1 MSRWERTGRIRLGL
15 VPRFLR
21 KPLLGLEVEFCNESV
36 FGDHKPTRWKEADL
50 EYLSETRGFE
60 QRSEGR
66 RIRFRAFGGWHGYR
80 LVMQVC
86 TNAER
91 NRWRDA
97 HVEDLGDFVGLVK
110 MPAEV
115 PVDTP

>member
-1 MSRWERTGRIRLGL
+1 MSRWERTGRIRVAL

-21 KPLLGLEVEFCNESV
+21 KPLIGLEVEFENSAV
-36 FGDHKPTRWKEADL
+36 FGDDKPTRWQTADL

-66 RIRFRAFGGWHGYR
+66 RIRFRAYKTWHRYH

-86 TNAER
+86 INAQR

-97 HVEDLGDFVGLVK
+97 HVEDLGDFVGLTR

-115 PVDTP
+115 PDDTL